1 MEYKYSNTYATRIQ
15 GLIISIVFSLFIQPC
30 FAQTLG
36 QWTKYIDRLERFGRA
51 IPQEKVYIHLDN
63 TCYFLGDIIW
73 FKAYLRQTSDDTPS
87 KVSGTLYVEL
97 INNEGYLVERKLIEM
112 KNGEGDGYFNLP
124 ATDAMYAGFYELRA
138 YTRWQLNWGEYEH
151 DFGYNLPFRFGNA
164 YFNKAMRHEAERDY
178 EKLYSRVFPVYNKPI
193 EPGQYDME
201 MTMHPHQRIYK
212 EKGHKIELNFF
223 PEGGNLIEGVPNR
236 VAFEVTRNGEWI
248 NGALNID
255 GKEIRTINRGRG
267 IFEFVPDSRMQKKL
281 TFMTDSGEVLKPKL
295 PQTDEQGVAI
305 QVIRIGDELQI
316 KTQVVGIPYDSLAL
330 TIMHEGKIQYFSPLQ
345 QIGDGIQC
353 KDLPSGVNQVTVFDT
368 QGRVYSDR
376 LFFVTKTEDL
386 LPSIS
391 ISTRERNY
399 SAYERIDVD
408 VRSIRQSTGHLSVSV
423 RDVSRGARNYDSGNI
438 LTEMLLASEIRGFV
452 PDPGYYFE
460 ADDEDH
466 RQALDL
472 LMMTQGWR
480 RFNWRDMAVK
490 GEWEFVHPAEK
501 TPLLMGSVHKYEAK
515 VKFDPVAGTDPG
527 GSQYKGK
534 DLKDSRLDS
543 LGLSRD
549 MRKRMITDG
558 EVLKREVRVH
568 GLFFN
573 RDFEDYVRGDATT
586 KNGKFCIVLPH
597 FYGVCDFFLSASDT
611 TRWKKKE
618 REGKVPH
625 QWIVDDEEQYPEF
638 YVRLS
643 FPYPNFV
650 KPYTHYQMQEQP
662 LEINDSGWVNAQT
675 DSHFMSEVS
684 VKARR
689 TGLRSYRYAVPVL
702 GFDAYD
708 IFNMG
713 VDAGLID
720 GWYSSTDDITNT
732 LVTYFIKDISRG
744 NKANVITAY
753 GDVLHGM
760 FEGGDSFFNSS
771 PLEVRKYQYLYNLDS
786 VYLYT
791 DYEPRLEG
799 DSRYWGTENL
809 RIAVLF
815 KLFKDGS
822 IRRTYRDRFL
832 HLQGYATPAEF
843 YSPDYSTRPLP
854 EMVDYRRTLYWNPN
868 LYLDSN
874 GTAHITLY
882 NNCHNSIIE
891 VDAQG
896 QAADGTLLWT
906 K

>member
-1 MEYKYSNTYATRIQ
+1 MKHFAC
-15 GLIISIVFSLFIQPC
+15 IIMLLLACLPPIV
-30 FAQTLG
+30 AQESA
-36 QWTKYIDRLERFGRA
+36 LEMLSQRQAAFGRT

-73 FKAYLRQTSDDTPS
+73 FKAYLRQTTDDTPS

-112 KNGEGDGYFNLP
+112 KNGEGDGHFDLP
-124 ATDAMYAGFYELRA
+124 ATGSMYAGFYEIRA

-151 DFGYNLPFRFGNA
+151 DWGNIFPIRHWNP

-178 EKLYSRVFPVYNKPI
+178 EKLYSRVFPVYNKPSQ
-193 EPGQYDME
+193 PGEYDMS
-201 MTMHPHQRIYK
+201 MTMHPHQRVYK
-212 EKGHKIELNFF
+212 EKGHDIEMHFF

-248 NGALNID
+248 SGTLNIE
-255 GKEIRTINRGRG
+255 GKKIRTVNRGRG
-267 IFEFVPDSRMQKKL
+267 MFEIVPDSRTQRQL
-281 TFMTDSGEVLKPKL
+281 TFVTDSGEAVKSKL
-295 PQTDEQGVAI
+295 PQTDRRGVAL
-305 QVIRIGDELQI
+305 QVTRLGDEVRI
-316 KTQVVGIPYDSLAL
+316 KTQVVGIPVDSLAL
-330 TIMHEGKIQYFSPLQ
+330 TIMHEGKTQYFSPLQ
-345 QIGDGIQC
+345 QIRDVIHCQ
-353 KDLPSGVNQVTVFDT
+353 DLPSGVNQVTVFDT
-368 QGRVYSDR
+368 QGRVFADR
-376 LFFVTKTEDL
+376 LFFVTKAEDL
-386 LPSIS
+386 RPNIS
-391 ISTRERNY
+391 ISTRERY
-399 SAYERIDVD
+399 HSAFERIDVD
-408 VRSIRQSTGHLSVSV
+408 VRSVHQGPSHLSVSV

-452 PDPGYYFE
+452 PDPGYFFKVD
-460 ADDEDH
+460 DDEH

-490 GEWEFVHPAEK
+490 GEWGFVHPAEK
-501 TPLLMGSVHKYEAK
+501 TPLLMGSVHKYEPRAK
-515 VKFDPVAGTDPG
+515 YDPLVDLSTV
-527 GSQYKGK
+527 SRLYNGK
-534 DLKDSRLDS
+534 DFKDISLDS
-543 LGLSRD
+543 LEISSRL
-549 MRKRMITDG
+549 RKRMMTDG
-558 EVLKREVRVH
+558 EALKREVRVH

-573 RDFEDYVRGDATT
+573 KNFEDYIIGDVTT
-586 KNGKFCIVLPH
+586 KDGKFHIVLPR
-597 FYGVCDFFLSASDT
+597 FYGKCDFFLSASDT

-618 REGKVPH
+618 KEHKVPH

-662 LEINDSGWVNAQT
+662 LVVNDSGKVQEQT
-675 DSHFMSEVS
+675 DSHLMSEVS

-689 TGLRSYRYAVPVL
+689 AGFRSYRYAVPVL

-708 IFNMG
+708 AFNMG

-720 GWYSSTDDITNT
+720 AWYSSADDIAMT
-732 LVTYFIKDISRG
+732 LLRCYIKEIERG
-744 NKANVITAY
+744 NRPSIQAGY

-760 FEGGDSFFNSS
+760 FENSDTYFRLT
-771 PLEVRKYQYLYNLDS
+771 PMELRKYQYLYNLDS

-799 DSRYWGTENL
+799 DSRYWGEENL
-809 RIAVLF
+809 RVAILF

-822 IRRTYRDRFL
+822 VRRTYRDRFL
-832 HLQGYATPAEF
+832 HLQGYAIPAEF

-854 EMVDYRRTLYWNPN
+854 ETVDYRRTLYWNPN
-868 LYLDSN
+868 LCLDSN
-874 GTAHITLY
+874 GEAHITLY
-882 NNCHNSIIE
+882 NSCRNSIIE

-896 QAADGTLLWT
+896 QASDGTLLWGEW
-906 K
+906 